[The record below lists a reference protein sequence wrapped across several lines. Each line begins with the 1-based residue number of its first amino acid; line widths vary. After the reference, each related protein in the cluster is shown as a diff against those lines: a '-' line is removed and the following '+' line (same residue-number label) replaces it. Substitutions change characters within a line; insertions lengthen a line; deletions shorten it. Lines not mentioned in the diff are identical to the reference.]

1 MKILFETVWDQPNQR
16 SQEEYNVPSETWV
29 IKVEDSFKPCYMTW
43 ILYIYL
49 FIDNHLQ
56 LGAWQDLA
64 ISVPAIFPTQI
75 QYQEPL
81 SLT

>member
-1 MKILFETVWDQPNQR
+1 M
-16 SQEEYNVPSETWV
+16 
-29 IKVEDSFKPCYMTW
+29 
-43 ILYIYL
+43 LYIYL